1 MSRLSSLLS
10 AIALSALLSGCGG
23 GAGQVYPLAPDEA
36 ASRLHNLDDAGFIE
50 ARRCAVPI
58 ALSAQSLDAATIKW
72 SITADGA
79 ETAAFSLKVEPADN
93 GASRVIIALPKDP
106 AGGEI
111 YDGSQHYDHPLV
123 QQPLR
128 PALEELIAA
137 ALEGRK
143 FDPARVKGDTADE
156 VCTLQRQT
164 SGAGKLRLGG
174 KAPARPTGGSV
185 DAWGT
190 PQMPTTGD
198 FGNPAMPGGTAPA
211 PADPSPVDPSGGG
224 GGGRGGPIGPPPPNN
239 APPGP
244 GVHHRSY
251 GG

>member
-1 MSRLSSLLS
+1 MPRLAHLIS
-10 AIALSALLSGCGG
+10 AIALSTLLAACGG
-23 GAGQVYPLAPDEA
+23 GAGQVYPLAPEEA
-36 ASRLHNLDDAGFIE
+36 ASRLHNLDDTGFSE

-72 SITADGA
+72 TISADGT
-79 ETAAFSLKVEPADN
+79 EGAAFSLKVEPADN

-111 YDGSQHYDHPLV
+111 YDGSQHYEHPLV

-128 PALEELIAA
+128 PALEELVAA

-143 FDPARVKGDTADE
+143 FDPARVKGGNGDD
-156 VCTLQRQT
+156 VCVLQRQT
-164 SGAGKLRLGG
+164 SGPDRMRIGG
-174 KAPARPTGGSV
+174 RAPARPTGGGGSV

-190 PQMPTTGD
+190 PQLPTGGD
-198 FGNPAMPGGTAPA
+198 FGNGAVAAGAAPA
-211 PADPSPVDPSGGG
+211 PADPTPA
-224 GGGRGGPIGPPPPNN
+224 GPAGAPALGPPPPNN
-239 APPGP
+239 APPGA

-251 GG
+251 TG